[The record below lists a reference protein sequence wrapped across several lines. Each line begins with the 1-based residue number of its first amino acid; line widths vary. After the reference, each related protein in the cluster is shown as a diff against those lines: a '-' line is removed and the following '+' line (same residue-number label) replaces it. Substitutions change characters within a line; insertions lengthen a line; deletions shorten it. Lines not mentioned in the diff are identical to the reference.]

1 MQTRNLRELVLSSL
15 FVALIAIGAIIRIPL
30 GSTVYTLQFL
40 ATLLAGALLGGRLGA
55 LAVLTYTVMG
65 LVGLPVFASGGGP
78 SYILQPTF
86 GYLVAFM
93 LQAYVGGTYIRRS
106 GPITF
111 KKQLT
116 AHLIGLV
123 IVYTVGIAYF
133 YAVSRYLLQ
142 STMTFGVMLWY
153 CAVLQIVPTLS
164 FVPWPPLLGSG
175 PTGSVFGSS
184 KKEKKEGRT
193 WEEDCLL
200 QVQERMW
207 EKLSSQPHGEETE
220 GAWV

>member
-65 LVGLPVFASGGGP
+65 LVGLPVFASGRPQLHPAADFRLSCGFHASGLCWGNVHP
-78 SYILQPTF
+78 AQRPDYVQKAADSASHRPCHCLHRRHRLFLCSEPIF
-86 GYLVAFM
+86 AAKHHDFRCHALVLCGAADCPRPCH
-93 LQAYVGGTYIRRS
+93 LCRGRPYWGAGLPDRS
-106 GPITF
+106 LD
-111 KKQLT
+111 Q
-116 AHLIGLV
+116 V
-123 IVYTVGIAYF
+123 
-133 YAVSRYLLQ
+133 
-142 STMTFGVMLWY
+142 
-153 CAVLQIVPTLS
+153 
-164 FVPWPPLLGSG
+164 
-175 PTGSVFGSS
+175 

-207 EKLSSQPHGEETE
+207 EKLSSQPS
-220 GAWV
+220 W